1 MSNST
6 ARNFMDRVV
15 IVTGAGS
22 GIGRATAIAFAESG
36 AHVLGVGRRKDALEE
51 TAGAHS
57 GIAVLPLDIR
67 EEGAA
72 ERAVATAVEKWR
84 RLDVLV
90 NNAGTTAM
98 MPLSET
104 DRSVITDLFDLNVT
118 APSVLA
124 HAALPHLSDSAG
136 SIVNVS
142 SSYGHRPLPGG
153 AHYAATKSALEQLTR
168 SWALELAS
176 TGVRVNAIAP
186 GPTETD
192 VLAAA
197 GLPQDTINEIR
208 SAERERIPVGRLG
221 DPKDVADWIL
231 RLADPRDTHLTGQIL
246 TIDGGLELV

>member
-142 SSYGHRPLPGG
+142 STYGHRPLPGG

>member
-72 ERAVATAVEKWR
+72 ERAVATAVEKWG

-142 SSYGHRPLPGG
+142 STYGHRPLPGG

-197 GLPQDTINEIR
+197 GLPRDTINEIR
-208 SAERERIPVGRLG
+208 SAERERIPVGRIG

>member
-6 ARNFMDRVV
+6 ARNFVDRVV

-22 GIGRATAIAFAESG
+22 GIGRATAVAFAESG

-51 TAGAHS
+51 TARAHS
-57 GIAVLPLDIR
+57 DIAVLPLDIR

-72 ERAVATAVEKWR
+72 DRAVATAVERWG

-90 NNAGTTAM
+90 NNAGAAAM

-104 DRSVITDLFDLNVT
+104 DRSVITNLFDLNVT
-118 APSVLA
+118 APSMLA
-124 HAALPHLSDSAG
+124 HAALPHLRDCAG

-142 SSYGHRPLPGG
+142 STYGHRPLPGG

-176 TGVRVNAIAP
+176 AGVRVNAIAP

-192 VLAAA
+192 VLVAA
-197 GLPQDTINEIR
+197 GLPQDTIDEIR

-221 DPKDVADWIL
+221 DPTDVANWIL
-231 RLADPRDTHLTGQIL
+231 RLADPRDTHVTGQIL
-246 TIDGGLELV
+246 TIDGGLELL